1 MDVQNL
7 AGLFSNIICYASHNK
22 MVLNIKAMDDKL
34 VKLLMKTAEIE
45 SLEKFLFIRY
55 SLILCI

>member
-7 AGLFSNIICYASHNK
+7 VGLFSNINCYASHNK